1 MGAFLVSA
9 ERITIEGGALVR
21 SGKRFDSPLAAA
33 SNITQ
38 SFVNEWNFWECKL
51 PGDSTWRVMV
61 SLRDR

>member
-33 SNITQ
+33 SNITRN
-38 SFVNEWNFWECKL
+38 FVNGWNFWECKL
-51 PGDSTWRVMV
+51 PGESTRRVMA
-61 SLRDR
+61 SLRNG